1 MATKKAV
8 KERRFRKR
16 EQERKH
22 FEGPMRAFIQE
33 KYSLIYEEYKAFYQV
48 LCQNHP
54 ETRDLTKTCT
64 FKTWVSSLKHQQ
76 PSNILATALRQA
88 LGQEEV
94 PPSDGQQSNDQS
106 TDQQSDDESTGQQ
119 STNNENVASNPPG
132 QDIQYVTITNRERE
146 LETGEA
152 TNVILSINE
161 LANLMENVEA
171 QVDGIMEELARDE
184 ALANVLN
191 RPVDEPVDEG
201 IQLDPLDD
209 IDLDLDVEPFDFS
222 LEVESCDW

>member
-8 KERRFRKR
+8 KERRFRQK

-33 KYSLIYEEYKAFYQV
+33 KYPLIYDEYVAFYQA
-48 LCQNHP
+48 LCQDHL
-54 ETRDLTKTCT
+54 ETRDLT
-64 FKTWVSSLKHQQ
+64 KTWVSSLKHQQ

-94 PPSDGQQSNDQS
+94 PPSDGQQSDNES

-132 QDIQYVTITNRERE
+132 QDIQYVTITDRERE

-152 TNVILSINE
+152 ANVVLSINE
-161 LANLMENVEA
+161 LANLMENVES

-184 ALANVLN
+184 ALANILN

-209 IDLDLDVEPFDFS
+209 IDLDLDVEPFDFN
-222 LEVESCDW
+222 LEVESYDW